1 MRLFVTGST
10 GFIGSHFLRAALA
23 AGHEVIA
30 LRYPGTQPVIQ
41 IPESDRLTWVD
52 GDLNSFLTNPS
63 DFQSDRL
70 SDPSSAIIP
79 PPLAEGPFAFSSSPV
94 ADISAFSFPLCSAS
108 ASVAFPATP
117 STSPGND
124 KVLPHGCSAFSSS
137 ALVHLAA
144 YGVSPQPCT
153 WQNAF
158 QINVLDSILLMER
171 AIEARV
177 PRIVLSGSCMEYG
190 RSAERFENIPPHA
203 PLEPTGPYAA
213 SKAALSV
220 AASALCRQ
228 KNVDLAILRLFTVF
242 GEGQNP
248 NNLWPSLHR
257 AALAGEDFPMSPGEQ
272 ISDFV
277 PVEEVAKA
285 FLRALELPSEAFHF
299 SPSPPPV
306 STFPSS
312 PISSFNF
319 PLSTF
324 PLVAN
329 IGTGHPQ
336 TIRAFAEHWWKE
348 WGATGKLLPGAL
360 PYRDNEAMR
369 YVPEV
374 DEKFK

>member
-1 MRLFVTGST
+1 
-10 GFIGSHFLRAALA
+10 
-23 AGHEVIA
+23 
-30 LRYPGTQPVIQ
+30 
-41 IPESDRLTWVD
+41 
-52 GDLNSFLTNPS
+52 
-63 DFQSDRL
+63 
-70 SDPSSAIIP
+70 
-79 PPLAEGPFAFSSSPV
+79 
-94 ADISAFSFPLCSAS
+94 
-108 ASVAFPATP
+108 
-117 STSPGND
+117 
-124 KVLPHGCSAFSSS
+124 
-137 ALVHLAA
+137 
-144 YGVSPQPCT
+144 
-153 WQNAF
+153 
-158 QINVLDSILLMER
+158 
-171 AIEARV
+171 
-177 PRIVLSGSCMEYG
+177 
-190 RSAERFENIPPHA
+190 
-203 PLEPTGPYAA
+203 
-213 SKAALSV
+213 
-220 AASALCRQ
+220 
-228 KNVDLAILRLFTVF
+228 
-242 GEGQNP
+242 
-248 NNLWPSLHR
+248 
-257 AALAGEDFPMSPGEQ
+257 MSPGEQ

-277 PVEEVAKA
+277 PVEQVARA